1 MLNTVRSFLIFLMMF
16 GVISPFQASA
26 DEGVPAHVVVE
37 LFQEEETIQP
47 NRPFWI
53 ALHLDL
59 EEGWH
64 VYWKNPGDAGIPLK
78 VEWNLPAGFEAGPL
92 QWPFPEK
99 FTAADMVGF
108 GYEGDVT
115 LLSQIT
121 PPAQFDPKVNSS
133 LSLQAKVDWLVCSSL
148 TCQPGSVSVAVPLK
162 ISADTPQPR
171 PELAAIFQQARAK
184 IPQTHVEVKTI
195 RKHGIVQLEVPQESS
210 SSRDGAIRSAYFFPE
225 QKNMIDHS
233 IEPTVAPSTA
243 NSNRYLVN
251 LKGSD
256 EIGAK
261 SQYLKGVLVLHT
273 QTGVKES
280 FQAIDIDSQIVEDG
294 DRGLLSFLDPAEK
307 SPSLSIGSESVPSRD
322 TSFTFDGGL
331 GLALLFAF
339 IGGMILNLMPCVLPV
354 ISFKVMSFVKMSGQ
368 SRSLTL
374 KHGLMF
380 SFGVIL
386 SFWILASIM
395 LMLRTYGQAVGWGF
409 QLQEPLFVVILA
421 SILFVFSLSLFGLFE
436 WGMFFASWAGQTEA
450 EKVQQSSGGY
460 AGSFLSGVLA
470 TAVATP
476 CTGPFLGSAVG
487 FAVTLPIFQSLLIFT
502 VLGLG
507 MCFPYLLLAAFP
519 SFMRFMPKPGAW
531 METFKQLMGFM
542 LLVTVLWLLWVFS
555 AQTDSLSLICLLAG
569 FLCFSIGAWIYGRGC
584 TPLASR
590 KKRVVAIVFVLA
602 FVFIGCEVILFPRAS
617 WYSQDKLS
625 HSKSSGKEWQ
635 GWEDFSPELVAQL
648 RREGKPILIDFTA
661 KWCLVCQA
669 NHLVL
674 ASENVQK
681 QLDNAGVVKMK
692 ADWTK
697 SDPTITQELSKF
709 GRNSVP
715 LYVLY
720 GPDGKQEPMIL
731 PQVLT
736 SEIVLDHLNKV
747 MPSEDVALK
756 E

>member
-1 MLNTVRSFLIFLMMF
+1 MLKTVRFFILLMIGLIL
-16 GVISPFQASA
+16 PFQASA
-26 DEGVPAHVVVE
+26 VNEGSSHVQVE

-47 NRPFWI
+47 NHPFWI
-53 ALHLDL
+53 ALHLNL

-78 VEWNLPAGFEAGPL
+78 VEWNLPEGFEAGPL

-99 FTAADMVGF
+99 FTVADMVGF
-108 GYEGDVT
+108 GYNGDVI

-121 PPAQFDPKVNSS
+121 PPAKLDPNGKISLKV
-133 LSLQAKVDWLVCSSL
+133 QVKWLVCSAL
-148 TCQPGSVSVAVPLK
+148 TCQPGSASATLPLT
-162 ISADTPQPR
+162 ISSDSPR
-171 PELAAIFQQARAK
+171 PRAEFTAVFEQARSK
-184 IPQTHVEVKTI
+184 IPRTHVEVKTI
-195 RKHGIVQLEVPQESS
+195 RKQGIVQLEVPQETSDS
-210 SSRDGAIRSAYFFPE
+210 QEGSIRDAYFFPE
-225 QKNMIDHS
+225 QKDVIDHS
-233 IEPTVAPSTA
+233 IEPTVAPSTE

-261 SQYLKGVLVLHT
+261 SPNLKGVLVLHT
-273 QTGVKES
+273 KKGTKES
-280 FQAIDIDSQIVEDG
+280 VQAIDIDSPIEEEGANDTLS
-294 DRGLLSFLDPAEK
+294 LLDSFN
-307 SPSLSIGSESVPSRD
+307 SSSTLSIGSGAIASR
-322 TSFTFDGGL
+322 SSSSLTFQGGL
-331 GLALLFAF
+331 SLALVFAF

-354 ISFKVMSFVKMSGQ
+354 VSFKVMSFIKMAGQ

-380 SFGVIL
+380 SLGVIL

-421 SILFVFSLSLFGLFE
+421 SVLFIFSLSLFGLFE
-436 WGMFFASWAGQTEA
+436 WGMFFASWAGQTQSDTA
-450 EKVQQSSGGY
+450 QKSSGY
-460 AGSFLSGVLA
+460 TGSFLSGVLA

-502 VLGLG
+502 SLGFG

-519 SFMRFMPKPGAW
+519 SFLRFMPKPGPW
-531 METFKQLMGFM
+531 METFKQLMGF
-542 LLVTVLWLLWVFS
+542 LLLATVLWLLWVFS
-555 AQTDSLSLICLLAG
+555 AQTDAFSLVCLLAG
-569 FLCFSIGAWIYGRGC
+569 FLCFAIGGWIYGRGC
-584 TPLASR
+584 TPLSTR
-590 KKRVVAIVFVLA
+590 KKRMFACSFVLLFA
-602 FVFIGCEVILFPRAS
+602 FIGCKTILLPRAS
-617 WYSQDKLS
+617 WYHQERGASFR
-625 HSKSSGKEWQ
+625 SSENEWV
-635 GWEDFSPELVAQL
+635 GWEDFSPERVVQL
-648 RREGKPILIDFTA
+648 RQEGKPILIDFTA
-661 KWCLVCQA
+661 KWCLICQA

-674 ASENVQK
+674 NSENVQK
-681 QLDNAGVVKMK
+681 QLDLSGVVRMK

-697 SDPTITQELSKF
+697 NDPVITEALSKF

-720 GPDGKQEPMIL
+720 GANEQQEPIIL

-736 SEIVLDHLNKV
+736 ADVVLEHLNTAI
-747 MPSEDVALK
+747 PTEEIALR
-756 E
+756 